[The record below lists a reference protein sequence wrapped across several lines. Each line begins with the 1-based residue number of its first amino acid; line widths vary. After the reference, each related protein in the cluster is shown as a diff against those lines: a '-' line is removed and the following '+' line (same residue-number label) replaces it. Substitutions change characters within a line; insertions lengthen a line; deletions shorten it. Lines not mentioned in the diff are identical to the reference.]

1 MKNQVT
7 KINTE
12 TTFNFDNSSN
22 VGYPL
27 APLVSAKRDPKTN
40 LLTVRIVVFID
51 ATNTSI
57 PSINPNV
64 VEKDG
69 TLSLIVDYNYIEET
83 PKSYSS
89 WYLEYSYLSENVM
102 NINTVFTVLCNEDPV
117 TSRGT
122 TVNP

>member
-7 KINTE
+7 KINPE
-12 TTFNFDNSSN
+12 TLFSFDNSSN

-27 APLVSAKRDPKTN
+27 APLVSAKKDTKTN
-40 LLTVRIVVFID
+40 ILTVRIVVFID
-51 ATNTSI
+51 ANNTSI

-69 TLSLIVDYNYIEET
+69 TLSLTVDYNYIEET